1 MKATKIELY
10 TETKIGIEYYPEDFE
25 DSDTWEEFVDK
36 LIRDKDYMKTLFAR
50 EILSD
55 AKGLMKDLGDQV
67 IENKTVV
74 LINIETE
81 GIKKSRMALRP

>member
-25 DSDTWEEFVDK
+25 DSTWEEFVDK

-74 LINIETE
+74 LINIETK
-81 GIKKSRMALRP
+81 GIKKSRMVLRP